1 MTHTA
6 APETSQGHRPWFPR
20 MLRILSLPIIIFWI
34 FVAVVVNVAA
44 PQLEVVGELHAAPM
58 APEDAPSM
66 KAMKL
71 MGGNFQE
78 FNSNS
83 TIMVVI
89 EGQQPLGP
97 DAHEYYD
104 EIIHKLQ
111 QDTEHIQHIQDFWGD
126 TLTAAGAQ
134 SADGKGAYVMINLAG
149 EQGMTLANEGVEAV
163 RKVIDETKAPPGVQA
178 YVAGPA
184 ALTRDEHVIGNASL
198 GLITLVTLAAIA
210 IMLLVVYR
218 SIVTTLIQLFLTF
231 LALLTAR
238 GVVSMLAMH
247 GAFGLTTFA
256 GSILTMLAIAAAT
269 DYGIFMFGRYREDR
283 GIGLDKDD
291 SYYATF
297 KSVAPVIVGSGLTIA
312 GATYCLSFCRLPY
325 FATMGA
331 PVAIGMVVVVL
342 IAVTLGPAV
351 LFLGSKAGLYE
362 SKRPPRSVFW
372 RKVGTVVVRW
382 PAPVFVASLFIV
394 LIGIV
399 AIPGYKPAY
408 NDRYY
413 LPDTAP
419 VNIGFAAADRH
430 FSQPR
435 MNPDILMVEADHD
448 MRNPGD
454 MLVLN
459 SISRSIMHSDGIAMV
474 QNITR
479 PLGIP
484 IQHSSIPFQTSVQ
497 GQTSNMNLPFQR
509 DQLDTQLKMI
519 DATNQSIAIMEQ
531 QYQLSLQQTQ
541 LTQDSAA
548 KSQALLETTKQL
560 RDNIANVDDT
570 FRPMRAYFY
579 WEPHCFDIPLC
590 AAGRSLFDSL
600 DSIDEVT
607 NETEGVQV
615 NTDQLA
621 DLAPKLTA
629 LLPQTI
635 ATMKQSRDMSL
646 ASYNSQKAL
655 LDQMEA
661 SNNTALAMGAAFDD
675 AKNDDLFYLPPEAFT
690 NPDFERGL
698 KMFLSPDGKSA
709 RMFITHETDP
719 ATVEG
724 IDRVASERKAAQDA
738 IKMTSLSNAKIYL
751 GGVAATYKDMSDG
764 AKYDLM
770 IAVVSAL
777 TLIFMIMLILTR
789 AFVASMVIVGTAAS
803 SIAASFGISV
813 LLWQDLFGI
822 QVQWLVM
829 LMSVIILL
837 AVGSDYNLL
846 LVSRFKDEIHAGIKT
861 GYIRSMAGTG
871 GVVTSAG
878 LVFAATMAGML
889 ISDLTVLAQM
899 GSTIAI
905 GLLVDT
911 FIVRSLL
918 MPSIATLLGRWF
930 WWPQVVYPRGDHH
943 FLPPS
948 APKGGAEPQG
958 PTPTDPPDS
967 PNPDAD
973 TAAIPVTR

>member
-1 MTHTA
+1 MTASATS
-6 APETSQGHRPWFPR
+6 PESTGTPKRPAFPHL
-20 MLRILSLPIIIFWI
+20 LRVLAWPIILFWVAI
-34 FVAVVVNVAA
+34 AVVVNVIA

-66 KAMKL
+66 QAMKL
-71 MGGNFQE
+71 MGANFKE

-83 TIMVVI
+83 TIMVVV
-89 EGQQPLGP
+89 EGQEPLGP
-97 DAHEYYD
+97 EAHQYYD

-111 QDTEHIQHIQDFWGD
+111 QDPEHIQHIQDFWGD

-134 SADGKGAYVMINLAG
+134 SADGKASYVMINLAG

-163 RKVIDETKAPPGVQA
+163 RKVIEETKAPPGVQA
-178 YVAGPA
+178 HVAGPA
-184 ALTRDEHVIGNASL
+184 ALTNDMHVIGNASL
-198 GLITLVTLAAIA
+198 AEITLITLVAIA
-210 IMLLVVYR
+210 AMLLVVYR
-218 SIVTTLIQLFLTF
+218 SVRTTLVQLFLTF

-238 GVVSMLAMH
+238 GVVSVLAMH
-247 GAFGLTTFA
+247 DVFGLTTFA
-256 GSILTMLAIAAAT
+256 GNILTMLAIAAAT
-269 DYGIFMFGRYREDR
+269 DYGIFIFGRYREDR
-283 GIGLDKDD
+283 GMGLDRDD

-312 GATYCLSFCRLPY
+312 GATYCLSFARLPY
-325 FATMGA
+325 FSTMGA
-331 PVAIGMVVVVL
+331 PVAIGMVVVVV
-342 IAVTLGPAV
+342 ISVTLGPAV
-351 LFLGSKAGLYE
+351 LYLGSRVGLYE
-362 SKRPPRSVFW
+362 SKRPPQSKFW
-372 RKVGTVVVRW
+372 RKVGTAVVRW
-382 PAPVFVASLFIV
+382 PAPIFVASLFIV
-394 LIGIV
+394 LIGVV

-413 LPDTAP
+413 LPEDAP

-430 FSQPR
+430 FSQAR
-435 MNPDILMVEADHD
+435 MNPDILMVESTHD
-448 MRNPGD
+448 MRNPAD

-459 SISRSIMHSDGIAMV
+459 KISSNVMHAEGIAMV
-474 QNITR
+474 QSITR

-484 IQHSSIPFQTSVQ
+484 IQHSSIPFQTSIS

-509 DQLDTQLKMI
+509 KQLEDQLRMI
-519 DATNQSIAIMEQ
+519 DATNTSIDIMKR
-531 QYQLSLQQTQ
+531 QYQLSLEQTQ

-548 KSQALLETTKQL
+548 KSQELLEVTKKM
-560 RDNIANVDDT
+560 RDNIANFDDQ
-570 FRPMRAYFY
+570 FRPMRNYFY
-579 WEPHCFDIPLC
+579 WEPHCFDIPMC
-590 AAGRSLFDSL
+590 SAARSVFDAL
-600 DSIDEVT
+600 DGIDELT
-607 NETEGVQV
+607 DKTSAVQV
-615 NTDQLA
+615 NTDELA

-635 ATMKQSRDMSL
+635 ASMETSRDLSL

-655 LDQMEA
+655 IDQMQA
-661 SNNTALAMGAAFDD
+661 MNDTALSMGAAFDN

-709 RMFITHETDP
+709 RMFITHQTDP
-719 ATVEG
+719 ATVDG
-724 IDRVASERKAAQDA
+724 IARVESERKAAQEA
-738 IKMTSLSNAKIYL
+738 LKMSSLSDAKIYL

-764 AKYDLM
+764 ARYDLM

-789 AFVASMVIVGTAAS
+789 SAVAALTIVLTAGS

-813 LLWQDLFGI
+813 LLWQDLFGMP
-822 QVQWLVM
+822 VHWLVM

-846 LVSRFKDEIHAGIKT
+846 LVSRFQDEIHAGLKT
-861 GYIRSMAGTG
+861 GIIRSMAGTG

-878 LVFAATMAGML
+878 LVFAATMAGMMASNL
-889 ISDLTVLAQM
+889 IVLAQM

-905 GLLVDT
+905 GLLIDT

-930 WWPQVVYPRGDHH
+930 WWPQVVYPRGDNH
-943 FLPPS
+943 FRKPAAPRPPN
-948 APKGGAEPQG
+948 AGDE
-958 PTPTDPPDS
+958 
-967 PNPDAD
+967 D
-973 TAAIPVTR
+973 TAVIPVTTG

>member
-1 MTHTA
+1 MTHAT
-6 APETSQGHRPWFPR
+6 PSETPVETTDHPKRPYLPHTI
-20 MLRILSLPIIIFWI
+20 RILAVPIILFWI
-34 FVAVVVNVAA
+34 AVAAIVNVIA
-44 PQLEVVGELHAAPM
+44 PQLEVVGELHSAPM

-66 KAMKL
+66 TAMKL
-71 MGGNFQE
+71 MGGNFKE

-83 TIMVVI
+83 TVMVVI

-97 DAHEYYD
+97 DAHDYYNA
-104 EIIHKLQ
+104 IIKKLQ
-111 QDTEHIQHIQDFWGD
+111 ADPEHIQHIQDFWGD

-134 SADGKGAYVMINLAG
+134 STDGKASYVMINLAG
-149 EQGMTLANEGVEAV
+149 EQGQTLANEGVDAV
-163 RKVIDETKAPPGVQA
+163 RKAIEDTKAPPGVQA

-184 ALTRDEHVIGNASL
+184 ALTNDLHVIGNASL
-198 GLITLVTLAAIA
+198 ASITLYTLIAIA
-210 IMLLVVYR
+210 VMLLVVYR
-218 SIVTTLIQLFLTF
+218 SIRTTLVQLLLTGVG
-231 LALLTAR
+231 LLTAR
-238 GVVSMLAMH
+238 GVVSVLAMH
-247 GAFGLTTFA
+247 DVFGLTTFA
-256 GSILTMLAIAAAT
+256 GNILTMLAIAAAT
-269 DYGIFMFGRYREDR
+269 DYGIFIFGRYREDR
-283 GIGLDKDD
+283 GMGLDRDD

-312 GATYCLSFCRLPY
+312 GATYCLSFARLPY

-331 PVAIGMVVVVL
+331 PVAIGMIVVVAS
-342 IAVTLGPAV
+342 AVTLGPAV
-351 LFLGSKAGLYE
+351 LFLGSKIGLYE
-362 SKRPPRSVFW
+362 SKRPPQSRFW
-372 RKVGTVVVRW
+372 RKVGTAVVRW
-382 PAPVFVASLFIV
+382 PGPIFVVSLFVV

-408 NDRYY
+408 NDQYY
-413 LPDTAP
+413 LPKDAP
-419 VNIGFAAADRH
+419 TNIGFAAADRH
-430 FSQPR
+430 FTQAR
-435 MNPDILMVEADHD
+435 MNPDILMVNANHD
-448 MRNPGD
+448 MRNPAD

-459 SISRSIMHSDGIAMV
+459 AVARNVMHTEGIAMV

-484 IQHSSIPFQTSVQ
+484 IQHSSIPFQTSIQ
-497 GQTSNMNLPFQR
+497 GQTSNMTLPFQR
-509 DQLDTQLKMI
+509 AQLADQLRTI
-519 DATNQSIAIMEQ
+519 DSTNASIAILEK

-541 LTQDSAA
+541 LTVDSAA
-548 KSQALLETTKQL
+548 KSQDLLETTKEL
-560 RDNIANVDDT
+560 RDHIADFDDT
-570 FRPMRAYFY
+570 FRPMRNYFY

-590 AAGRSLFDSL
+590 TAVRSLFDSL
-600 DSIDEVT
+600 DGIDRVT
-607 NETEGVQV
+607 DQTGAVQT

-629 LLPQTI
+629 LMPQTI
-635 ATMKQSRDMSL
+635 ATMKTSRDLSL

-661 SNNTALAMGAAFDD
+661 SNDTALAMGAAFDQ
-675 AKNDDLFYLPPEAFT
+675 AKNDDLFFLPPEAFT

-724 IDRVASERKAAQDA
+724 INRVNSERKAAQEA
-738 IKMTSLSNAKIYL
+738 LKMSSLSDAKIYL
-751 GGVAATYKDMSDG
+751 GGTAATYRDMADG

-789 AFVASMVIVGTAAS
+789 SAVAALTIVTTAAS

-813 LLWQDLFGI
+813 LIWQDLFGMP
-822 QVQWLVM
+822 VHWLVM

-846 LVSRFKDEIHAGIKT
+846 LVSRFKDEIHAGLKT
-861 GYIRSMAGTG
+861 GIIRSMAGTG

-878 LVFAATMAGML
+878 FVFAATMAAMMGSNL
-889 ISDLTVLAQM
+889 IVLAQM

-911 FIVRSLL
+911 LIVRSLL

-930 WWPQVVYPRGDHH
+930 WWPLVVYPRGDNH
-943 FLPPS
+943 FRKTPPPPPPS
-948 APKGGAEPQG
+948 DDE
-958 PTPTDPPDS
+958 
-967 PNPDAD
+967 D
-973 TAAIPVTR
+973 TASLPVQA

>member
-1 MTHTA
+1 MTTSVTS
-6 APETSQGHRPWFPR
+6 PESTGTPKRPAVPHL
-20 MLRILSLPIIIFWI
+20 LRILAWPIILIWI
-34 FVAVVVNVAA
+34 AIAVVVNVIA

-66 KAMKL
+66 QAMKL
-71 MGGNFQE
+71 MGANFKE

-83 TIMVVI
+83 TIMIVI
-89 EGQQPLGP
+89 EGQDPLGP
-97 DAHEYYD
+97 DAHRYYD
-104 EIIHKLQ
+104 EIIRKLQ
-111 QDTEHIQHIQDFWGD
+111 QDPEHIQHIQDFWGD

-134 SADGKGAYVMINLAG
+134 SADGKASYVMINLAG

-163 RKVIDETKAPPGVQA
+163 RKVIEETKAPPGVQA
-178 YVAGPA
+178 HVAGPA
-184 ALTRDEHVIGNASL
+184 ALTNDMHVIGNASL
-198 GLITLVTLAAIA
+198 AEITLITLVAIA
-210 IMLLVVYR
+210 AMLLVVYR
-218 SIVTTLIQLFLTF
+218 SIRTTLIQLFLTF

-238 GVVSMLAMH
+238 GVVSVLAMH
-247 GAFGLTTFA
+247 DVFGLTTFA
-256 GSILTMLAIAAAT
+256 GNILTMLAIAAAT
-269 DYGIFMFGRYREDR
+269 DYGIFIFGRYREDR
-283 GIGLDKDD
+283 GMGLDRDD

-312 GATYCLSFCRLPY
+312 GATYCLSFARLPY
-325 FATMGA
+325 FSTMGA
-331 PVAIGMVVVVL
+331 PVAIGMVVVVV
-342 IAVTLGPAV
+342 ISVTLGPAV
-351 LFLGSKAGLYE
+351 LYLGSRVGLYE
-362 SKRPPRSVFW
+362 SKRPPQSKFW
-372 RKVGTVVVRW
+372 RKVGTAVVRW
-382 PAPVFVASLFIV
+382 PAPIFVTSLFVV
-394 LIGIV
+394 LIGVV

-413 LPDTAP
+413 LPEDAP
-419 VNIGFAAADRH
+419 VNVGFAAADRH
-430 FSQPR
+430 FSQAR
-435 MNPDILMVEADHD
+435 MNPDILMVESTHD
-448 MRNPGD
+448 MRNPAD

-459 SISRSIMHSDGIAMV
+459 KISSNVMHADGIAMV
-474 QNITR
+474 QSITR

-484 IQHSSIPFQTSVQ
+484 IQHSSIPFQTSIS

-509 DQLDTQLKMI
+509 KQLDDQLRMI
-519 DATNQSIAIMEQ
+519 DATNTSIDIMKR
-531 QYQLSLQQTQ
+531 QYQLSLEQTR

-548 KSQALLETTKQL
+548 KSQELLEVTKKM
-560 RDNIANVDDT
+560 RDNIANFDDQ
-570 FRPMRAYFY
+570 FRPMRNYFY
-579 WEPHCFDIPLC
+579 WEPHCFDIPMC
-590 AAGRSLFDSL
+590 SAARSVFDAL
-600 DSIDEVT
+600 DGIDELT
-607 NETEGVQV
+607 DKTSSVQV

-635 ATMKQSRDMSL
+635 ASMETSRDLSL

-655 LDQMEA
+655 IDQMQA
-661 SNNTALAMGAAFDD
+661 MNDTALSMGAAFDD

-709 RMFITHETDP
+709 RMFITHQTDP
-719 ATVEG
+719 ATVDG
-724 IDRVASERKAAQDA
+724 IARVESERKAAQEA
-738 IKMTSLSNAKIYL
+738 LKMSSLSDAKIYL

-764 AKYDLM
+764 ARYDLM

-789 AFVASMVIVGTAAS
+789 SAVAALVIVLTAGS

-813 LLWQDLFGI
+813 LLWQDVFGLP
-822 QVQWLVM
+822 VHWLVM

-846 LVSRFKDEIHAGIKT
+846 LVSRFQDEIHAGLKT
-861 GYIRSMAGTG
+861 GIIRSMAGTG

-878 LVFAATMAGML
+878 LVFAATMAGMMASNL
-889 ISDLTVLAQM
+889 IVLAQM

-905 GLLVDT
+905 GLLIDT

-930 WWPQVVYPRGDHH
+930 WWPQVVYPRGDNH
-943 FLPPS
+943 FRKS
-948 APKGGAEPQG
+948 APPR
-958 PTPTDPPDS
+958 PPRAD
-967 PNPDAD
+967 DED
-973 TAAIPVTR
+973 TAAIPVSSG

>member
-1 MTHTA
+1 MTNSAHA
-6 APETSQGHRPWFPR
+6 HRKRPLIAHS
-20 MLRILSLPIIIFWI
+20 LRVLSVPIILFW
-34 FVAVVVNVAA
+34 VAIAVLVNVIA
-44 PQLEVVGELHAAPM
+44 PQLEVVGEMHAAPM

-66 KAMKL
+66 QAMKL
-71 MGGNFQE
+71 MGANFQE
-78 FNSNS
+78 FDSNS
-83 TIMVVI
+83 TIMIVV
-89 EGQQPLGP
+89 EGQKPLGP
-97 DAHEYYD
+97 EAHKYYD
-104 EIIHKLQ
+104 DIIHKLQ
-111 QDTEHIQHIQDFWGD
+111 QDPEHIQHIQDFWGD

-134 SADGKGAYVMINLAG
+134 SADGKASYVMINLAG
-149 EQGMTLANEGVEAV
+149 EQGMTLANEGVEVV
-163 RKVIDETKAPPGVQA
+163 RKAIEETKAPDGVQA

-184 ALTRDEHVIGNASL
+184 ALTRDEHVIGNESL
-198 GLITLVTLAAIA
+198 GMITIITLAAIA
-210 IMLLVVYR
+210 IMLLIVYR
-218 SIVTTLIQLFLTF
+218 SIITTLIQLFLTF

-238 GVVSMLAMH
+238 GVVSVLALH

-269 DYGIFMFGRYREDR
+269 DYGIFLFGRYREDR
-283 GIGLDKDD
+283 GMGLDKDD

-312 GATYCLSFCRLPY
+312 GATYCLSFARLPY
-325 FATMGA
+325 FSTMGA
-331 PVAIGMVVVVL
+331 PVAIGMIVVVL

-351 LFLGSKAGLYE
+351 LFLGSKVGLYE
-362 SKRPPRSVFW
+362 SKRPPKSRFW
-372 RKVGTVVVRW
+372 RKVGTAVVRW
-382 PAPVFVASLFIV
+382 PAPVFVASLFVV

-413 LPDTAP
+413 LPTDAP

-430 FSQPR
+430 FTQAR
-435 MNPDILMVEADHD
+435 MNPDILMVESDHD
-448 MRNPGD
+448 MRNPAD

-459 SISRSIMHSDGIAMV
+459 KISSNVMHTEGIAMV
-474 QNITR
+474 QSITR

-484 IQHSSIPFQTSVQ
+484 IQHSSIPFQTAIQ
-497 GQTSNMNLPFQR
+497 GQTSNLNLPFQR
-509 DQLDTQLKMI
+509 EQLADQIKMV
-519 DATNQSIAIMEQ
+519 DATNVSISIMEE
-531 QYQLSLQQTQ
+531 QYRLSLRQTQ

-548 KSQALLETTKQL
+548 KSQELLEVTKKM
-560 RDNIANVDDT
+560 RDNIANFDDQ
-570 FRPMRAYFY
+570 FRPMRNYFY
-579 WEPHCFDIPLC
+579 WEPHCFDIPMC
-590 AAGRSLFDSL
+590 ASLKSVFDAL
-600 DSIDEVT
+600 DGIDELT
-607 NETEGVQV
+607 DKTASVQV

-635 ATMKQSRDMSL
+635 ASMKTSRDLSL

-655 LDQMEA
+655 IDQMQA
-661 SNNTALAMGAAFDD
+661 MNDTALSMGAAFDT
-675 AKNDDLFYLPPEAFT
+675 AKNDDMFYLPPEAFT

-709 RMFITHETDP
+709 RMFITHQSDP

-724 IDRVASERKAAQDA
+724 IARVESERKAAQEA
-738 IKMTSLSNAKIYL
+738 LKMSSLSDAKIYL

-764 AKYDLM
+764 ARYDLM

-777 TLIFMIMLILTR
+777 TLIFIIMLILTR
-789 AFVASMVIVGTAAS
+789 SAVAALVIVGTAGS

-813 LLWQDLFGI
+813 LLWQDLFGKPI
-822 QVQWLVM
+822 EWLVM

-846 LVSRFKDEIHAGIKT
+846 LVSRFKDEIHAGLKT
-861 GYIRSMAGTG
+861 GIIRSMGGTG

-889 ISDLTVLAQM
+889 YSDLIVLAQM

-905 GLLVDT
+905 GLLIDT

-930 WWPQVVYPRGDHH
+930 WWPQVVYPRGDNH
-943 FLPPS
+943 FRKPAPPRV
-948 APKGGAEPQG
+948 PRE
-958 PTPTDPPDS
+958 DD
-967 PNPDAD
+967 DD
-973 TAAIPVTR
+973 TAALPVTTS

>member
-1 MTHTA
+1 MTTSTTA
-6 APETSQGHRPWFPR
+6 APTGTPKRPVVPH
-20 MLRILSLPIIIFWI
+20 LIRILAWPIILFWI
-34 FVAVVVNVAA
+34 AIAVLVNVIA

-66 KAMKL
+66 QAMKL
-71 MGGNFQE
+71 MGSNFKE

-83 TIMVVI
+83 TVMVVV

-97 DAHEYYD
+97 DAHKYYD
-104 EIIHKLQ
+104 EIIHKLE
-111 QDTEHIQHIQDFWGD
+111 QDPEHIQHIQDFWGD

-134 SADGKGAYVMINLAG
+134 SADGKASYVMINLAG
-149 EQGMTLANEGVEAV
+149 EQGMTLANEGVDAV
-163 RKVIDETKAPPGVQA
+163 RKAIEDTQAPPGVQA

-184 ALTRDEHVIGNASL
+184 ALTDDMHVIGNASL
-198 GLITLVTLAAIA
+198 AEITLITLVAIA
-210 IMLLVVYR
+210 GMLLVVYR
-218 SIVTTLIQLFLTF
+218 SIRTTLIQLFLTF
-231 LALLTAR
+231 LGLLTAR
-238 GVVSMLAMH
+238 GVVSVLATH
-247 GAFGLTTFA
+247 NVFGLTTFA
-256 GSILTMLAIAAAT
+256 GNILTMLAIAAAT
-269 DYGIFMFGRYREDR
+269 DYGIFIFGRYREDR
-283 GIGLDKDD
+283 GLGLDKDD

-331 PVAIGMVVVVL
+331 PVAIGMIVVVM

-351 LFLGSKAGLYE
+351 LYLGSRVGLYE
-362 SKRPPRSVFW
+362 SKRPPQSKFW
-372 RKVGTVVVRW
+372 RKVGTAVVRW
-382 PAPVFVASLFIV
+382 PAPIFVASLFVV

-413 LPDTAP
+413 LPRDAP
-419 VNIGFAAADRH
+419 VNVGFAAADRH
-430 FSQPR
+430 FSQAR
-435 MNPDILMVEADHD
+435 MNPDILMVESDHD
-448 MRNPGD
+448 MRNPAD

-459 SISRSIMHSDGIAMV
+459 KISSNVMHAEGIAMV

-484 IQHSSIPFQTSVQ
+484 IQHSSIPFQTSIS

-509 DQLDTQLKMI
+509 KQLDDQLKMI
-519 DATNQSIAIMEQ
+519 DATNTSIAIMKE
-531 QYQLSLQQTQ
+531 QYQLSLQQTK
-541 LTQDSAA
+541 LTLDSDA
-548 KSQALLETTKQL
+548 KSRELLAITEKL
-560 RDNIANVDDT
+560 RDNIANFDDQ
-570 FRPMRAYFY
+570 FRPLRNYFY
-579 WEPHCFDIPLC
+579 WEPHCFDIPMC
-590 AAGRSLFDSL
+590 AATRSVFDAL

-607 NETEGVQV
+607 DKTGDVQV

-621 DLAPKLTA
+621 ELAPKLTA

-635 ATMKQSRDMSL
+635 ASMETSRDLSL

-655 LDQMEA
+655 IDQMQA
-661 SNNTALAMGAAFDD
+661 MNDTALSMGAAFDT
-675 AKNDDLFYLPPEAFT
+675 AKNDDLFYLPPEAFQ

-709 RMFITHETDP
+709 RMFITHQTDP
-719 ATVEG
+719 ATVDG
-724 IDRVASERKAAQDA
+724 IARVDSERKAAQEA
-738 IKMTSLSNAKIYL
+738 LKMSSLSDAKIYL

-764 AKYDLM
+764 ARYDLM

-789 AFVASMVIVGTAAS
+789 SAVAALTIVLTAGS

-813 LLWQDLFGI
+813 LLWQDLFGMP
-822 QVQWLVM
+822 VHWLVM

-846 LVSRFKDEIHAGIKT
+846 LVSRFKDEIHAGLKT
-861 GYIRSMAGTG
+861 GIIRSMAGTG

-878 LVFAATMAGML
+878 LVFAATMAGMMASKL
-889 ISDLTVLAQM
+889 IVLAQM

-905 GLLVDT
+905 GLLIDT

-918 MPSIATLLGRWF
+918 MPSIATMLGRWF
-930 WWPQVVYPRGDHH
+930 WWPQVVYPRGDYQ
-943 FLPPS
+943 FLPYV
-948 APKGGAEPQG
+948 PKRR
-958 PTPTDPPDS
+958 S
-967 PNPDAD
+967 SDAD
-973 TAAIPVTR
+973 TEALPAQG